1 MNPRSPLA
9 NEDMR
14 ISVLESYHILDS
26 LPEADY
32 DAIAQL
38 AAQICQTPVALISF
52 VDKDRQW
59 FKATHG
65 IDVSETS
72 LEQAFCAYN
81 ILEPTTTMVVEDA
94 RLDERFI
101 DNPLVIGN
109 PHIVFY
115 AGVPLVDEQGVAL
128 GSLCVIDNQV
138 RQLDT
143 GQLAALKTLARQ
155 VINLLAL
162 RKANQQ
168 LSDQV
173 KQGLDLAQVQTQLR
187 LDSQQAQQQIE
198 ASQQQ
203 LLSLFEQSP
212 VGIALIDQQNM
223 TFQLANPFYGQ
234 LVGRTPQQLVG
245 KPLLEALPELAG
257 QDFDDLLGQVIAT
270 GVPFS
275 AREVAVELLR
285 NNELETIY
293 VDLTYQPWR
302 QATERPVLGIFLIA
316 TDVTPQVRARQALEA
331 EQQQL
336 RQSEGRLRAV
346 LENLADGL
354 YIGGLEGITMVNQ
367 AALEQLGFAS
377 PEELNRHIDTLAN
390 EIQTRDWQTGKA
402 IPLERQAFARALGGE
417 RVVED
422 VVIRHRLSGEDR
434 IVRCAA
440 SPVVVD
446 GQVVAAVAVNSDV
459 TTQRQAEEALRQSEE
474 RYRQLASEL
483 ESHVQ
488 ARTYELTQANQDLKR
503 SNDNLQ
509 QFAYIASHDLQE
521 PLRKIQSFS
530 SLLED
535 LYRAELGIQGIGYL
549 VRMRT
554 AGERMST
561 LIRDLLAFSRIST
574 RQQTFGPVSLNA
586 ILTDVLT
593 TLEWQIDQRQAQLE
607 VADMPIINGD
617 ESQLGQLFHNLLSN
631 AIKFTPSDQ
640 VPRIVVSSAYRE
652 RAELPAGVRPTSEA
666 DRYCQISI
674 HDEGIGFDIKYLDRI
689 FQVFQRLH
697 GKNEF
702 AGTGVGLAICQRV
715 MENHGGGITADSK
728 PGQGATFCVYFPA

>member
-1 MNPRSPLA
+1 MESRSPLA
-9 NEDMR
+9 DENRR
-14 ISVLESYHILDS
+14 INVLESYHILDS

-38 AAQICQTPVALISF
+38 AAQICQTPVSLISF

-59 FKATHG
+59 FKATYG
-65 IDVSETS
+65 IDFNETS
-72 LEQAFCAYN
+72 LEQAFSAHT

-101 DNPLVIGN
+101 DNPLVTGA

-115 AGVPLVDEQGVAL
+115 AGVPLVDEQGMAL
-128 GSLCVIDNQV
+128 GSLCVIDYQV
-138 RQLDT
+138 RQLDA

-173 KQGLDLAQVQTQLR
+173 QQSQARVQEQAQLR
-187 LDSQQAQQQIE
+187 LNSDESQQHFV

-203 LLSLFEQSP
+203 LLNLFEQSP
-212 VGIALIDQQNM
+212 VGIAIIDQQNL
-223 TFQLANPFYGQ
+223 TFQLVNPFYGQ
-234 LVGRTPQQLVG
+234 LVGRLPRQLIG

-257 QDFDDLLGQVIAT
+257 QGFDDLLRQVIAT
-270 GVPFS
+270 GVPFIAS
-275 AREVAVELLR
+275 EVAVELVR
-285 NNELETIY
+285 NDQLETIY
-293 VDLTYQPWR
+293 VDLTYQPR
-302 QATERPVLGIFLIA
+302 LEVTEHPVSGIFVIA

-331 EQQQL
+331 EQQRL

-354 YIGGLEGITMVNQ
+354 YIGTLEGITLVNK
-367 AALEQLGFAS
+367 AALKQLGFS
-377 PEELNRHIDTLAN
+377 KPEELNYHIGTLAE
-390 EIQTRDWQTGKA
+390 EIQTRDWQTGEA
-402 IPLERQAFARALGGE
+402 IPIEQQAFARALGGE
-417 RVVED
+417 HVVQD
-422 VVIRHRLSGEDR
+422 VLIRHRLSGEDR

-446 GQVVAAVAVNSDV
+446 EQVVAAVAINSDV
-459 TTQRQAEEALRQSEE
+459 TTQRLAEEALRQSEE
-474 RYRQLASEL
+474 RYRQLASDL

-530 SLLED
+530 SLIEKH
-535 LYRAELGIQGIGYL
+535 YSTQLGEEGINYL

-574 RQQTFGPVSLNA
+574 RQQNFGPVSLMA
-586 ILTDVLT
+586 IFTDVLT
-593 TLEWQIDQRQAQLE
+593 TLEWQIEKRQAQIE
-607 VADMPIINGD
+607 VDDLPIINGD

-631 AIKFTPSDQ
+631 AIKFTPADR
-640 VPRIVVSSAYRE
+640 VPRIVVSSDYRK
-652 RAELPAGVRPTSEA
+652 RDELPAEVRPTSEA

-702 AGTGVGLAICQRV
+702 VGTGVGLAICQRV